1 MANTIAESLIDAARR
16 LQQRC
21 AALAPDLDQ
30 PVSFSYDP
38 LDYAKSVH
46 EAYLSRFGGLGAR
59 TILLGMNPGPW
70 GMGQT
75 GVPFGDVHKVTGYL
89 GLAGHEVT
97 IPSGTHKKRPVMGL
111 ACSRGEVS
119 GDRLWGAVEESFGT
133 AEQAHAHIFVVNHC
147 PLLLFDEM
155 TRNLTPDK
163 LRGDAARKL
172 LEICDEHLREVV
184 GILAAQRVI
193 GVGKYAQRRAEMAL
207 KEVDVEIDLIP
218 HPSPAN
224 PFSNRNGG
232 ADWRAAFAATI
243 GR

>member
-1 MANTIAESLIDAARR
+1 MSNAISDSLIDAARR
-16 LQQRC
+16 LQQNC
-21 AALAPDLDQ
+21 AAIAPDLSQ
-30 PVSFSYDP
+30 PVSFYYDP

-46 EAYLSRFGGLGAR
+46 EAYLTQFGGLGAK

-75 GVPFGDVHKVTGYL
+75 GVPFGDIHKVTGYL
-89 GLAGHEVT
+89 GLAGNEVI
-97 IPSGTHKKRPVMGL
+97 IPSGTHEKRPVLGL
-111 ACSRGEVS
+111 ECARGEVS
-119 GDRLWGAVEESFGT
+119 GTRLWAAVEQVFGT

-147 PLLLFDEM
+147 PLLLFDDK

-163 LRGDAARKL
+163 LRGDAASKL

-184 GILAAQRVI
+184 DILAAKRVI
-193 GVGKYAQRRAEMAL
+193 GVGKYAERRAEQAL
-207 KEVDVEIDLIP
+207 QEVIVEIDSIP

-232 ADWRAAFAATI
+232 ADWRAAFAAKFA
-243 GR
+243 R